1 MTTLALGGTRRAGGV
16 GDLVYGEPGPR
27 HVAGVARGE
36 RRATWTVLERTTW
49 TALERATWRASGAG
63 PQPRVSPFVT
73 GG

>member
-49 TALERATWRASGAG
+49 TALERATWRA
-63 PQPRVSPFVT
+63 
-73 GG
+73 